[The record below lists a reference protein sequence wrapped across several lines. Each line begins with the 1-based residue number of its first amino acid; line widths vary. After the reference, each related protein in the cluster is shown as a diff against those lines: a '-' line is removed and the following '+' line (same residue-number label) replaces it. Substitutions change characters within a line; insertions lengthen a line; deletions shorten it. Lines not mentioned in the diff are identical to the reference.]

1 MLPWPRGA
9 GKEAAAEQAG
19 GDQAEACGSSE
30 EARRELGKP
39 PQDRLQPMALRPAG
53 PRRRQLL
60 PRYPP
65 GPAPEP
71 SPGTLV
77 PLSPQVPSSGMPLFP
92 PWDPSYGAKARPQ
105 QVWAPGCGS
114 GVTFAGRTLCHPSFW
129 PMYEAWGRGHRYQAP
144 ILGHQN
150 GPQAPRD
157 AGFPVMCPEDVFFLD
172 PLLPPGQRVPL
183 YLSEVPQQVMKL
195 QLPPPIMSP
204 AVCPSQPSGY
214 CMTQLSGPELIAI
227 TGLLQMSQG
236 EPRPSSLAAPLSPA
250 GPVEPISDH
259 QSSSGST
266 DPFLP
271 RTSDTH
277 CP

>member
-1 MLPWPRGA
+1 MLPWPRST
-9 GKEAAAEQAG
+9 GKEAAEEQAG

-39 PQDRLQPMALRPAG
+39 PQDRLQPTALRPAG

-60 PRYPP
+60 PRYRPS
-65 GPAPEP
+65 PAEP
-71 SPGTLV
+71 SPGTPV
-77 PLSPQVPSSGMPLFP
+77 PISSQVPSSGMPLFS

-129 PMYEAWGRGHRYQAP
+129 PVYEAWGRGHRYQAP

-157 AGFPVMCPEDVFFLD
+157 LGFPVMCPEDVFFLD

-183 YLSEVPQQVMKL
+183 YLSEVPPQAMKL

-204 AVCPSQPSGY
+204 AVRPSQPSGY

-227 TGLLQMSQG
+227 TGLLLMSQG
-236 EPRPSSLAAPLSPA
+236 EPRPGGSAAPPSPA
-250 GPVEPISDH
+250 GPMEPTSDH
-259 QSSSGST
+259 QSSSGSA
-266 DPFLP
+266 DPSLP
-271 RTSDTH
+271 TTPDTH